1 MYIKINVINMYVII
15 LMSRMDLHAVIT
27 CYKEKEGTFSGPGE
41 EDPTDLP
48 WVYKEVLTGVDSQIC
63 SKGSEFSLRIGRI
76 ILH

>member
-1 MYIKINVINMYVII
+1 MPHSMGKNKKYIKE
-15 LMSRMDLHAVIT
+15 RKRAV
-27 CYKEKEGTFSGPGE
+27 KFSGPGE

-48 WVYKEVLTGVDSQIC
+48 WVYEEVLTGVEPQIC